1 MKIDTK
7 HFKEK
12 LETELKVLEEELNR
26 VGRRNPDNPKDWEA
40 VPEKWNTTGA
50 DKNETADSMEEF
62 EENTATLK
70 QLEIRYNNIKDAL
83 KQIED
88 RTYGVDEIDGKPIP
102 LDRLEA
108 NPDAKTKIEKTSQV
122 EDSNKIT

>member
-1 MKIDTK
+1 MKIDIK

-40 VPEKWNTTGA
+40 VPEKWDTTGA

-83 KQIED
+83 KKIED
-88 RTYGVDEIDGKPIP
+88 GTYGIDEIDGKPIP

-108 NPDAKTKIEKTSQV
+108 NPAAKTKIENTNQV
-122 EDSNKIT
+122 EE

>member
-40 VPEKWNTTGA
+40 VPEKWDTTGA
-50 DKNETADSMEEF
+50 DQNETADSMEEF

-70 QLEIRYNNIKDAL
+70 QLEIRYNNVKDAL
-83 KQIED
+83 KKIED
-88 RTYGVDEIDGKPIP
+88 GTYGVDEVDGKPIP

-108 NPDAKTKIEKTSQV
+108 NPAAKTKIENVDQV
-122 EDSNKIT
+122 ED

>member
-12 LETELKVLEEELNR
+12 LEAELKVLEEELNR
-26 VGRRNPDNPKDWEA
+26 VGRRNPDNPEDWEA
-40 VPEKWNTTGA
+40 VPEKWDTTGA

-70 QLEIRYNNIKDAL
+70 QLEIRYNNVKKAL
-83 KQIED
+83 KKIED
-88 RTYGVDEIDGKPIP
+88 GTYGIDEVDGKPIP
-102 LDRLEA
+102 LERLEA
-108 NPDAKTKIEKTSQV
+108 NPSAKTKVENAEKV
-122 EDSNKIT
+122 ED